1 MKKKLKNNINKLIKS
16 IKKITNK
23 STFEMELVFLIG
35 TFIIVFTNFLLNFFL
50 GMYFLG
56 LILIVYSIFIYKLT
70 KVRR

>member
-1 MKKKLKNNINKLIKS
+1 MKKKLKNNIKNLIEG

-35 TFIIVFTNFLLNFFL
+35 IFIIVFTNFLLNFFL

-70 KVRR
+70 NVRR